1 MLLKGDYIMS
11 KIVVGNM
18 KMNMNDLDIT
28 NYLDI
33 VNAEIS
39 TDKVVICPTSIYIPY
54 FLHNDYAVGIQN
66 VYKENKGAFTGEVSP
81 RQAAS
86 MGIRYAIIGH
96 SERRQI
102 FDEDDFLINEKL
114 KAVINNNMTPILCI
128 GETKKEHDYHLTE
141 IRLKQELKRDLKDI
155 DVSKIIIAYEPIW
168 AIGTGVV
175 PTNED
180 IDTTI
185 KFIKKEVVDLS
196 SHKVKVLY
204 GGSVNDQNIADL
216 NKVDSIDG
224 YLVGGASTDAKKFIN
239 IIKEVIG

>member
-1 MLLKGDYIMS
+1 MN

-28 NYLDI
+28 NYLDVI
-33 VNAEIS
+33 NAEVS
-39 TDKVVICPTSIYIPY
+39 TDSVIICPTSIYIPY

-66 VYKENKGAFTGEVSP
+66 LYKENKGAFTGEVSP

-86 MGIRYAIIGH
+86 MGVRYAIIGH
-96 SERRQI
+96 SERREI

-114 KAVINNNMTPILCI
+114 KAALNNNITPILCV
-128 GETKKEHDYHLTE
+128 GETKKEHEYYLTE
-141 IRLKQELKRDLKDI
+141 LKLKKELRNDLKGI
-155 DVSKIIIAYEPIW
+155 DVTKIIIAYEPIW

-180 IDTTI
+180 IDKTV
-185 KFIKKEVVDLS
+185 KFIKKEVTELS
-196 SHKVKVLY
+196 SHKVRVLY
-204 GGSVNDQNIADL
+204 GGSVNDENIKEL
-216 NKVDSIDG
+216 NKIDAIDG
-224 YLVGGASTDAKKFIN
+224 YLVGGASCDANKFLS